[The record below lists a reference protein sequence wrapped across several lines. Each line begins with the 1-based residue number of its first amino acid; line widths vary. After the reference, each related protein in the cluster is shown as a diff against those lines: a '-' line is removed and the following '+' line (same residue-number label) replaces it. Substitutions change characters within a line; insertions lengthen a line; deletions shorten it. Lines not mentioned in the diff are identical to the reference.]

1 MDKRKLQKI
10 TKLYLRRVNVVLRL
24 LGLDYIDDNIGQI
37 FDKTK
42 NYKINKQYQKRL
54 YQELGKFFESFA
66 SFLQNEVDAVA
77 ANVARDWRYGNS
89 VNIGYIVDSALEE
102 LYIGLQAQQ
111 NVFSVSNY
119 IDEVITSS
127 AAQASQ
133 YAAIAQDIANGSLI
147 QSKHKSALKQ
157 LLEAHNEEKMTV
169 INGKRYKTEKY
180 AETLARTTNITAN
193 SETNLIIAENNDTDL
208 VRISDHNTKTPFDA
222 QFEGR
227 IFSIK
232 GKDKRFPLLLYKP
245 PYHPNCLHIMQPVF
259 VEFYSPQDLEKEIE
273 NSNREFDSDLLKNN
287 ASEYN
292 TTDAFYDSKYSK
304 GKQPLKNTKAFL
316 TKKLLTGQALTRS
329 ERRQYDQHKIN
340 EIKKYRE
347 REIRRQNR
355 KS

>member
-1 MDKRKLQKI
+1 MNKKKLRKI
-10 TKLYLRRVNVVLRL
+10 TTLYLRRVNVVLRL

-54 YQELGKFFESFA
+54 YQARNKFFKSFSEFLHSEVA
-66 SFLQNEVDAVA
+66 SVA
-77 ANVARDWRYGNS
+77 AGVASDWQYGNS
-89 VNIGYIVDSALEE
+89 VNIGYIADSALEE
-102 LYIGLQAQQ
+102 LYIGLEAQQ
-111 NVFSVSNY
+111 NVFSVPNY

-127 AAQASQ
+127 AARASEH
-133 YAAIAQDIANGSLI
+133 AAIAQDIAGGSLI

-157 LLEAHNEEKMTV
+157 LLEAHSEDKMTV
-169 INGKRYKTEKY
+169 VNGKRWETEKY
-180 AETLARTTNITAN
+180 AEMLARTTNITAN
-193 SETNLIIAENNDTDL
+193 SETNLIIAENNNTDL
-208 VRISDHNTKTPFDA
+208 VKISDHNTKTPFDA

-259 VEFYSPQDLEKEIE
+259 EEFYSPEDLRKEIS
-273 NSNREFDSDLLKNN
+273 NSNKKFDSKLLKDG

-304 GKQPLKNTKAFL
+304 GKTELKNSKAFL
-316 TKKLLTGQALTRS
+316 TKKLLSGQPLTS
-329 ERRQYDQHKIN
+329 TERRQYERYKND

-347 REIRRQNR
+347 REIKRQNR

>member
-1 MDKRKLQKI
+1 MNKKKLQKI
-10 TKLYLRRVNVVLRL
+10 TKLYLRRVNVVLRV
-24 LGLDYIDDNIGQI
+24 LGLDYIEDNIGQI

-54 YQELGKFFESFA
+54 YQARDKFFESF
-66 SFLQNEVDAVA
+66 SKFLHGEVEAVA
-77 ANVARDWRYGNS
+77 AGVASDWAYANS
-89 VNIGYIVDSALEE
+89 VNIGYIADSALEE
-102 LYIGLQAQQ
+102 LYIGLEAQQ

-119 IDEVITSS
+119 IDEVITSPT
-127 AAQASQ
+127 AQAGQ
-133 YAAIAQDIANGSLI
+133 YAAIAQDIASGSLI

-157 LLEAHNEEKMTV
+157 LLEAHSEDKMTV
-169 INGKRYKTEKY
+169 INGKRWKTEKY

-193 SETNLIIAENNDTDL
+193 SETNLIIAENNETDL
-208 VRISDHNTKTPFDA
+208 VKISDHNTKTPFDA

-259 VEFYSPQDLEKEIE
+259 EGFYSPADLQKEID
-273 NSNREFDSDLLKNN
+273 NSNRKFDSQLLKDG

-304 GKQPLKNTKAFL
+304 GKTELKNTKAFL
-316 TKKLLTGQALTRS
+316 TKKLLAGLPLSTT
-329 ERRQYDQHKIN
+329 ERRQYDKYKN
-340 EIKKYRE
+340 DEIKKYRE
-347 REIRRQNR
+347 QEIKRQNIN
-355 KS
+355 S